1 MFQTKEE
8 TLETVLGL
16 IRLGSLEC
24 WTFGFGAFGGAVFAE
39 EDYADTIIKLGE
51 DTLTGS
57 ELL

>member
-1 MFQTKEE
+1 MFWAKEE

-24 WTFGFGAFGGAVFAE
+24 WTFGFGAFGSAVFGE
-39 EDYADTIIKLGE
+39 QDYADATIKLAE
-51 DTLTGS
+51 DWLTGS